1 MAEVIDVDARLDR
14 LTATVASVRA
24 ERQAAKA
31 AAWDRLKTDHPESA
45 AVIAEFGRVFGRL
58 ERVIVRQENRTVFD
72 SKTWRPT

>member
-24 ERQAAKA
+24 ERQADKA
-31 AAWDRLKTDHPESA
+31 SAWDRLKTDHPASA

-72 SKTWRPT
+72 SKTYR